1 MLGFSR
7 QAYYQ
12 YWKRQTGA
20 VNQEAVVVNLVRAL
34 REDHP
39 RMGTRKLYERLQ
51 DELTTQQ
58 LKMGRDALF
67 ELLAAHGL
75 LVRRRRRRVRTTF
88 SRHRFRKYPN
98 LISALVV
105 DRPNQVWVADITYWF
120 TPYGCL
126 YISLVTDAYSRR
138 IMSYAVAQ
146 TLQAVHCKSAL
157 QRALDQ
163 LTGKEANALI
173 HHSDRGVQY
182 CSAEYIGL
190 LNAHHVQVSMTQQGD
205 PLENT
210 IAERINGILK
220 NEYLAH
226 QLVTS
231 LAQAQTV
238 LQQALY
244 LYNYQR
250 LHLSCDMLVP
260 DQAHQKEGKLK
271 WSTLFRTGQT
281 RQTLT
286 GYFRPD
292 QLSDTDILPSYTGP
306 PSKLTLPLSYRAFSL
321 LCSCSY
327 ALRNAMLASSCLL

>member
-1 MLGFSR
+1 MLKSHPSIAIRSVEGVLGFSR

-12 YWKRQTGA
+12 YWQRQAGH
-20 VNQEAVVVNLVRAL
+20 VNQEAVVVNLVRAI

-51 DELTTQQ
+51 DELTRQH

-75 LVRRRRRRVRTTF
+75 LVRRRRRRVQTTF

-98 LISALVV
+98 LISALLIE
-105 DRPNQVWVADITYWF
+105 RPNQVWVADITYWF
-120 TPYGCL
+120 TAYGCL

-138 IMSYAVAQ
+138 IMGYEVAP
-146 TLQAVHCKSAL
+146 TLQAVHCRTAL

-163 LTGKEANALI
+163 LAGKEGKPLI

-190 LNAHHVQVSMTQQGD
+190 LNAHQVQVSMTQQGD
-205 PLENT
+205 PLENA

-226 QLVTS
+226 QRVYS

-238 LQQALY
+238 LQQAVH

-250 LHLSCDMLVP
+250 PHLSCDMLVP

-271 WSTLFRTGQT
+271 RRWRNYY
-281 RQTLT
+281 RQQVV
-286 GYFRPD
+286 D
-292 QLSDTDILPSYTGP
+292 DSVVNEKTD
-306 PSKLTLPLSYRAFSL
+306 
-321 LCSCSY
+321 
-327 ALRNAMLASSCLL
+327 